1 MARKRGGLAGV
12 YDRNK
17 GIIKALA
24 PMALGAIPGVGMP
37 LAVLAGAALGGDTE
51 GKGYFSGFNTGG
63 ALKGAAAGYGQGA
76 TGAGVKGLLTGGKAG
91 ASQALSEYNRPL
103 SRLFGGGAGAAQTPA
118 ATPGTPGTPTPKPS
132 MFSQASKFAK
142 ENKDLLTLAG
152 QGIQAALP
160 DAASDAAVMNAE
172 TNRMRLEEESR
183 QAKMEEERRR
193 RIAQLLMPYATQ
205 NFPQYFGGR

>member
-1 MARKRGGLAGV
+1 MARKRGGLAGL

-17 GIIKALA
+17 GVIKALA

-76 TGAGVKGLLTGGKAG
+76 TGAGARGLLTGGKAG
-91 ASQALSEYNRPL
+91 VSQALSEYNRPV
-103 SRLFGGGAGAAQTPA
+103 SKLFGGGAGSAQAPA
-118 ATPGTPGTPTPKPS
+118 TTPGAPTPNPS
-132 MFSQASKFAK
+132 MFKQASEFAK
-142 ENKDLLTLAG
+142 SNKDLLTLAG

-160 DAASDAAVMNAE
+160 DAASDAAFMNAE

>member
-1 MARKRGGLAGV
+1 MARKRGGLAGL

-17 GIIKALA
+17 GVIKALA

-91 ASQALSEYNRPL
+91 ASQALSEYNRPI
-103 SRLFGGGAGAAQTPA
+103 SKFFGGGAGSAQAPAQTPGMP
-118 ATPGTPGTPTPKPS
+118 TPEPKPS
-132 MFSQASKFAK
+132 MFKQASEFAK
-142 ENKDLLTLAG
+142 SNKDLLTLAG
-152 QGIQAALP
+152 QGIQSALP